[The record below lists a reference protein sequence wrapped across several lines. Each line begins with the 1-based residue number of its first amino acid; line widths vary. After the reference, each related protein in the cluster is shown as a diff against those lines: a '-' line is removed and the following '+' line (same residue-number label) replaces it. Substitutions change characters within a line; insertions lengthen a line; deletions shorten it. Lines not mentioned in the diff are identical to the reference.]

1 MNFFTDYLNSLFTQ
15 TPAPMGNDYSR
26 QVSLYQTPQGNLFE
40 PTGMSGNQL
49 DQLNM
54 QGMLAQL
61 SQGGN
66 QRPWEL
72 DLLKMLMPQQQAAQK
87 QEEPLAQLKKGVVIP
102 QSILSSLLDPQ
113 TAVKAYR
120 PTLI

>member
-15 TPAPMGNDYSR
+15 TPAPVVDKSINSMVYPTSGGNIVD
-26 QVSLYQTPQGNLFE
+26 VA
-40 PTGMSGNQL
+40 GMSGNQL
-49 DQLNM
+49 DQLNL

-66 QRPWEL
+66 ERPWEL
-72 DLLKMLMPQQQAAQK
+72 DLLKMLMPQQQPQQN

-102 QSILSSLLDPQ
+102 QATLSGLLDPSV
-113 TAVKAYR
+113 ALKAYR

>member
-15 TPAPMGNDYSR
+15 NPAPMGNDYSR
-26 QVSLYQTPQGNLFE
+26 QVSLYQTPQGNVFE
-40 PTGMSGNQL
+40 PASMSGNQL
-49 DQLNM
+49 DQLNL

-66 QRPWEL
+66 ERPWEL
-72 DLLKMLMPQQQAAQK
+72 DLLKMLMPQQQLQQK
-87 QEEPLAQLKKGVVIP
+87 QEEPLAQLKKGIVIP
-102 QSILSSLLDPQ
+102 QATLSGLLDPSV
-113 TAVKAYR
+113 ALKAYR